1 MKTNVFSTLKSL
13 FFSHGGRFLA
23 VVLVFLLMLA
33 DTLSPEGIYL
43 WAVCPGVLLFLFPWF
58 RYVDKSAVCLALFG
72 GLFALFAFALHTN
85 YSGSSLIA
93 NVLAPLPLY
102 CLGRWLVD
110 RLAGRER
117 ELILL
122 VFLSVLCITFIL
134 LVRTII
140 DVGDNGVVS
149 VSREFEIEG
158 VKTMSATL
166 YGMYAAISLVGL
178 PMFFVSSGR
187 RTLLSW
193 LFLAL
198 AVLGLL
204 STVHLVNRT
213 GLVIAV
219 VVTFVGLVYRSR
231 TNIGKYILIL
241 GAIVLVVYVL
251 IETGVISEEIV
262 AAYEFRQE
270 ETEREGSSAAGGRGH
285 RWLDAIL
292 RVWYMPLGW
301 YHEEAAV
308 GYNFVHNWWLDVG
321 RQVGLLPL
329 LLLLV
334 PTVLSIKN
342 CITLFKHGGS
352 RLHLLLL
359 SLNVVLFLACFVEP
373 VMEGSAMVA
382 YYYMF
387 VWGMTAQ
394 AANRSRTIYNNV

>member
-1 MKTNVFSTLKSL
+1 MRNTFFANLKSL
-13 FFSHGGRFLA
+13 FFSHGWLFLF
-23 VVLVFLLMLA
+23 VVLLFLVMLSTTLMP
-33 DTLSPEGIYL
+33 TGIYS
-43 WAVCPGVLLFLFPWF
+43 WAVCPIALLFLFPWF
-58 RYVDKSAVCLALFG
+58 KYRDWSAISLALFG
-72 GLFALFAFALHTN
+72 IMFALFAFVLGTK
-85 YSGSSLIA
+85 YSGSGLIA
-93 NVLAPLPLY
+93 NVVAPLVLYPLG
-102 CLGRWLVD
+102 CWFAD
-110 RLAGRER
+110 RLKGCEN
-117 ELILL
+117 ELIVLI
-122 VFLSVLCITFIL
+122 FLSVLCISFIL
-134 LVRTII
+134 LFRTII

-149 VSREFEIEG
+149 VSRQFEIEG
-158 VKTMSATL
+158 VETVSATL
-166 YGMYAAISLVGL
+166 YGLYAAITLVGL

-262 AAYEFRQE
+262 SAYEFRQK
-270 ETEREGSSAAGGRGH
+270 ETEREGMSAAGGRGN
-285 RWLDAIL
+285 RWADAIL

-334 PTVLSIKN
+334 PTILSIKN
-342 CITLFKHGGS
+342 CITLFKQRDS
-352 RLHLLLL
+352 RLNLLLL
-359 SLNVVLFLACFVEP
+359 SLNVVLFIACFVEP
-373 VMEGSAMVA
+373 VMEGSATVA
-382 YYYMF
+382 YFYMF
-387 VWGMTAQ
+387 VWGLTAQ
-394 AANRSRTIYNNV
+394 TARCCRPMVRS